1 VKCVATVSI
10 GDELLAG
17 DGLDSNAQRLA
28 KAIAQRGWKH
38 GGHQTVGDDVDVIVA
53 AIERAGAA
61 SDLVLMTGGL
71 GPTLDDVT
79 REAIARVAK
88 EELVEDPALAV
99 SIEAMFSSRG
109 LVMPPNNL
117 RQALRPSSGTSIEN
131 HNGTAPGV
139 RIVCGAFE
147 VISLPGPPRE
157 LEPMLAGVLPPS
169 DGAVLAAEIVACGIG
184 ESSAAAK
191 IHDRM
196 DRSAEPL
203 VGITFSD
210 TLIRATV
217 RARAHSTTAETIA
230 EIEAE
235 IRAAWEPWALE
246 GASLESAVALAF
258 MERNQTLAV
267 AESCTGGL
275 IQAMVTDA
283 PGASNWFVGG
293 FVTYAN
299 HVKCDQ
305 LGVSS
310 AMLEREG
317 AVSARVAC
325 AMAAGARER
334 TGASVGLSTT
344 GIAGPDGGSEAKPC
358 GTVFIGVATHD
369 SVDARHFLFRG
380 DRATVRRRTA
390 QAALQMARFSVR
402 EISAPLLFEV
412 RQA

>member
-1 VKCVATVSI
+1 MKCVATVSI

-28 KAIAQRGWKH
+28 KAIAQRGWMH
-38 GGHQTVGDDVDVIVA
+38 GGHQTVGDDVALIKV

-88 EELVEDPALAV
+88 EELVEDPSLAA

-117 RQALRPSSGTSIEN
+117 RQAMRPPSATPIEN
-131 HNGTAPGV
+131 RNGTAPGV

-147 VISLPGPPRE
+147 VIALPGPPRE
-157 LEPMLAGVLPPS
+157 LEPMLAAVLPPAKH
-169 DGAVLAAEIVACGIG
+169 AVWSAEIVACGIG

-217 RARAHSTTAETIA
+217 RARKSSTTAETVA
-230 EIEAE
+230 AIEAE
-235 IRAAWEPWALE
+235 IRAKWAPWALE
-246 GASLESAVALAF
+246 ESSLEATVAAAF
-258 MERNQTLAV
+258 VERSQTLAV

-275 IQAMVTDA
+275 IQAMVSDA
-283 PGASNWFVGG
+283 PGASDWFIGG

-299 HVKCDQ
+299 SIKCDL
-305 LGVSS
+305 LGVSEDI
-310 AMLEREG
+310 LKREG
-317 AVSARVAC
+317 AVSSSVAC

-334 TGASVGLSTT
+334 TGASIGLSTT
-344 GIAGPDGGSEAKPC
+344 GIAGPAGGSEAKPR
-358 GTVFIGVATHD
+358 GTVFIGVATND
-369 SVDARHFLFRG
+369 GVDARHFLFPG

-390 QAALQMARFSVR
+390 QAALQMGRFSVR
-402 EISAPLLFEV
+402 GLSAPLLFEV
-412 RQA
+412 RQG